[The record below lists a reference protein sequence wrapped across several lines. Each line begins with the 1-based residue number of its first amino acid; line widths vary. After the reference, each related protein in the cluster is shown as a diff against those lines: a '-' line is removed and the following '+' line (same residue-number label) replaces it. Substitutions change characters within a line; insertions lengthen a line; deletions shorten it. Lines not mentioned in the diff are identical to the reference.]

1 MTKSI
6 AKLFVLLS
14 AFTFA
19 APRTMTAPLY
29 HLSAHADMIKGQV
42 VTATG
47 EPLKGARVS
56 LMRTGAADPVLTV
69 RSDADGTYELTIPP
83 TPGVYSVRV
92 ISIGYT
98 PEVITLTNTNGQWS
112 GPAQVTMHPIPVGL

>member
-6 AKLFVLLS
+6 AKLLVVLTAFV
-14 AFTFA
+14 FA

-29 HLSAHADMIKGQV
+29 HVSAQADVIKGQV

-47 EPLKGARVS
+47 EPLQGARVA
-56 LMRTGAADPVLTV
+56 LMRTGTADPVLTV
-69 RSDADGTYELTIPP
+69 RSDADGSYQLTIPN
-83 TPGVYSVRV
+83 TPGTYSVRV

-98 PEVITLTNTNGQWS
+98 PELITLTNTNGQWS
-112 GPAQVTMHPIPVGL
+112 GPAQVVMHPIPSEL